1 MTVLD
6 AGAIVGLLRGE
17 SCADEVRH
25 LIDQGALLNA
35 VNLAETLDQLVR
47 VLSRRADDV
56 RGDLALLQEAGLEI
70 VAVTE
75 PIAAR
80 AGRFRAKHY
89 GSKTCPV
96 SMADCLAAATAQLL
110 GRPLATSDP
119 DLARVAHA
127 EGIDLVPLMDT
138 QGNRPPQRG
147 G

>member
-1 MTVLD
+1 MD
-6 AGAIVGLLRGE
+6 LLRGE
-17 SCADEVRH
+17 SCAGEVRH
-25 LIDQGALLNA
+25 LIVKGALPNA

-47 VLSRRADDV
+47 VFGRRADGV

-80 AGRFRAKHY
+80 AGRFRAKHC
-89 GSKTCPV
+89 GSTTCPV

-119 DLARVAHA
+119 DLACVARA
-127 EGIDLVPLMDT
+127 EGIDIVPLMDT
-138 QGNRPPQRG
+138 QGNRQALRG